1 MIENR
6 ITGEDQS
13 SLVGKLCSLRSF
25 YSIYFSSKVYRLGY
39 TIDHMLSFFYW
50 GGNFSAVCKNSV
62 VNEYNLNSLDSFD
75 SLETLTECGTVL
87 PRVGQAIKVGQAMC
101 TSFQMIAKVT
111 LWHCLPFWDHA
122 WVQGGWLTQHL
133 QDHQKSQW
141 KKKLYLFY
149 ECSLWIWKSQE
160 FWDI

>member
-13 SLVGKLCSLRSF
+13 SLVGKLCSHRSF
-25 YSIYFSSKVYRLGY
+25 YSIYFISKVYRLGY
-39 TIDHMLSFFYW
+39 TFDHMLSFFYW

-101 TSFQMIAKVT
+101 THFQISPKGKQCHKVT
-111 LWHCLPFWDHA
+111 F
-122 WVQGGWLTQHL
+122 TI
-133 QDHQKSQW
+133 
-141 KKKLYLFY
+141 
-149 ECSLWIWKSQE
+149 IWTHISCPT
-160 FWDI
+160 FMACPTLGSTVPN

>member
-13 SLVGKLCSLRSF
+13 SLVGKLCSHRSF

-39 TIDHMLSFFYW
+39 TFDHMLSFFYW

-87 PRVGQAIKVGQAMC
+87 PRVGQAIKVGQEMC
-101 TSFQMIAKVT
+101 TNFQMIVKVA
-111 LWHCLPFWDHA
+111 LWHCLPFGD
-122 WVQGGWLTQHL
+122 
-133 QDHQKSQW
+133 
-141 KKKLYLFY
+141 
-149 ECSLWIWKSQE
+149 IWKWVHIVCPTFMACPTLGSAVQH
-160 FWDI
+160 